1 MRRRYAG
8 KDFHKN
14 SGVGHDSQKMRA
26 VPGKNSFMLEFGSC
40 AMLIENWI
48 QVCWI
53 VASYIWSIGLRQ
65 CVPFSCR
72 LSGASSI
79 GGTGV
84 FFAHETFSAFAPVL
98 GTVDVC
104 YKQLIIGH
112 NSSLWRA
119 DNTCFRS
126 FSVPLEDCFK
136 LLNIN
141 F

>member
-14 SGVGHDSQKMRA
+14 SGVGHDSQTNLGSA
-26 VPGKNSFMLEFGSC
+26 WQEVLDAEIGSC

-53 VASYIWSIGLRQ
+53 VASYIWGIGLQQ
-65 CVPFSCR
+65 CVPFSCQ

-84 FFAHETFSAFAPVL
+84 FFCS
-98 GTVDVC
+98 
-104 YKQLIIGH
+104 
-112 NSSLWRA
+112 
-119 DNTCFRS
+119 
-126 FSVPLEDCFK
+126 
-136 LLNIN
+136 
-141 F
+141 